1 MKANLIA
8 SWVPIYPEAARLSR
22 VAGHVVMQAIIGKDG
37 TVRSV
42 HVTEGD
48 SRLRAAAV
56 EAVYRWRYR
65 PYVVDGQ
72 PVEVATTITVDF
84 NLNS

>member
-1 MKANLIA
+1 MKANLVA
-8 SWVPIYPEAARLSR
+8 SWVPIYPEAAKQNR
-22 VAGHVVMQAIIGKDG
+22 VAGHVVMQAIISKDG

-72 PVEVATTITVDF
+72 PVEVATTITVDISP
-84 NLNS
+84 N